1 MLSGEGGGTC
11 VTTWEKE
18 TCIPALNPI
27 HERKKFNVFLLRQKG
42 AARTIEWVWDSD
54 ESALFANGRNCLCW
68 REANLDWTLNEEGNE
83 ISAASSNFRADE
95 YGDPW
100 DLRITRALSTV
111 NTVVVC
117 DSEVCDPARSRGA
130 CQLNWIAE

>member
-1 MLSGEGGGTC
+1 MLCGEGGGTC

-18 TCIPALNPI
+18 TCIPSLNPI
-27 HERKKFNVFLLRQKG
+27 HERKKFNVFFLRQKG

-68 REANLDWTLNEEGNE
+68 RKANLDWTLNKEGNQ
-83 ISAASSNFRADE
+83 ISATSPNFRADE

-117 DSEVCDPARSRGA
+117 DSEVRDPARSRGA